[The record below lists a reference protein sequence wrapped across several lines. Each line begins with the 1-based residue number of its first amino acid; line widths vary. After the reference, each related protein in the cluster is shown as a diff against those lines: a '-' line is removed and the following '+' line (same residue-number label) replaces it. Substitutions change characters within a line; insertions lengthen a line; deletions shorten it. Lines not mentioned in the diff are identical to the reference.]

1 MTPNQKKNI
10 TILAISLASGGAE
23 KVISLLLKELR
34 HDYNVTLVLFHKVLH
49 FPVPEGIEIFA
60 MSENLPNRPFYK
72 KIFDSILFI
81 IKYYRFVKKNNVEIS
96 ISFLAFPNLINGI
109 VATFIKNVKTIIS
122 ERGFPSDNVTSRLSL
137 YISKLF
143 YPIFY
148 NKCDKLFSNSVYIN
162 NDLKD
167 NFGVKIP
174 MEVIYNPIE
183 LPIKTIKPE
192 QLNIETKKL
201 KLITA
206 GTINKRKNQIMI
218 IRAISESNLEYNFS
232 ILGDGDLREYLKQEI
247 IQRKLDDQI
256 ALKGKVKNVNEFLL
270 NNQCF
275 VLSSFTEGFP
285 NALIEAMAIGLPC
298 VSTNCLSGPLELL
311 NENDPIQINDG
322 DFYIGKYGLLVNNDD
337 HIGLSKALDF
347 YHNNPS
353 ERERFSSLGM
363 KRAKAYELKTIY
375 NQFKQFIK
383 C

>member
-1 MTPNQKKNI
+1 MAPKTKKNI
-10 TILAISLASGGAE
+10 SILSISLASGGAE

-34 HDYNVTLVLFHKVLH
+34 HDYNVTLVLFHKVFH
-49 FPVPEGIEIFA
+49 FSVPEGIEIFA

-109 VATFIKNVKTIIS
+109 VATFNKNVKTIIS
-122 ERGFPSDNVTSRLSL
+122 ERGFPSDNVTSRLSF

-232 ILGDGDLREYLKQEI
+232 IMGDGDLKEYLKQAI
-247 IQRKLDDQI
+247 IQRKLNDQI